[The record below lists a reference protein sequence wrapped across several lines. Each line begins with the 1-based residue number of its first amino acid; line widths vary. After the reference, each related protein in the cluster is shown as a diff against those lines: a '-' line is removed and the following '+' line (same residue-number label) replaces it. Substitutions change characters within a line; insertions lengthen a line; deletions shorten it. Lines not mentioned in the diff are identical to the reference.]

1 MTGYI
6 LALDQGTTSSRAII
20 YDDHAR
26 PIKMAQRPT
35 TLQTPKGGFV
45 EQDAQQ
51 IWQTQI
57 SCAHDVINQ
66 AGLLATDVTSI
77 AITNQ
82 RESIVVWDKQTGK
95 PLAPAIIWQDRRT
108 ADYCATLAAEPV
120 THGIADAEHVQRDME
135 QEVRRITG
143 LRLDPYFS
151 ASKITWLLENNPKL
165 SVRADKGEIA
175 VGTIDS
181 WLMYKLTGRA
191 CHGCKQRL
199 SYPII

>member
-1 MTGYI
+1 MAGYI
-6 LALDQGTTSSRAII
+6 LALDQGTTSSRAIL

-26 PIKMAQRPT
+26 PIKMAQQPT
-35 TLQTPKGGFV
+35 TLKTPQASFV

-82 RESIVVWDKQTGK
+82 RESIVMWDKQTGK

-108 ADYCATLAAEPV
+108 ASYCKTLAAKSPSAQ
-120 THGIADAEHVQRDME
+120 TDNGHADMASEIQRL
-135 QEVRRITG
+135 TG

-151 ASKITWLLENNPKL
+151 ASKIAWLLENDPKL
-165 SVRADKGEIA
+165 RVRANKGEIA

-181 WLMYKLTGRA
+181 WL
-191 CHGCKQRL
+191 
-199 SYPII
+199 